1 MTEPTIS
8 GQALAIISVRFRLDF
23 VAKSD
28 KIQFAAEKN
37 SNMAPFQIDSR
48 LQNDWFNG
56 ENSK

>member
-37 SNMAPFQIDSR
+37 SNMAEFW
-48 LQNDWFNG
+48 LGVFVA
-56 ENSK
+56 